1 MKKSAKQRNHC
12 FATPNEILEEANSH
26 QQIKKKLG
34 KRQMKKSVAE
44 ETTCHHPHLL
54 TRLWTPKSGS
64 ARCYVLTDVV

>member
-54 TRLWTPKSGS
+54 TRL
-64 ARCYVLTDVV
+64 